1 MKQLKCL
8 VVDDEELARILLKT
22 YIQKMDNLALI
33 GTTENPLEALEL
45 LDNQE
50 VDLLFLDVQMPEL
63 SGIEMAKLINPKT
76 RIIFT
81 TAYSEYAMTGFD
93 LNVLDYLLK
102 PITFERF
109 QQAIEKA
116 KDYFQISNQEE
127 TIIIKSGYDLH
138 KIRLD
143 EILFIEGSSE
153 YVIFQ
158 TLSKRIMSYQ
168 TLKSLELSLPNQ
180 QFMRVH
186 RSYIV
191 NKMKVN
197 ALKNK
202 ELLIGNFKIPVSET
216 YLEEVRKYLLEK

>member
-22 YIQKMDNLALI
+22 YIEKTENLSLI
-33 GTTENPLEALEL
+33 GSTENPLEALQIL
-45 LDNQE
+45 QNQE
-50 VDLLFLDVQMPEL
+50 VDLLFLDIQMPEL
-63 SGIEMAKLINPKT
+63 SGTSVAKIVNPKT

-81 TAYSEYAMTGFD
+81 TAYSQYALSGFE

-127 TIIIKSGYDLH
+127 TITIKSGYDLH
-138 KIRLD
+138 KIRLED
-143 EILFIEGSSE
+143 ILFIEGSSE
-153 YVIFQ
+153 YVTFH
-158 TLSKRIMSYQ
+158 TAEKRIMSYQ
-168 TLKSLELSLPNQ
+168 TLKSLEVRLPNQ

-191 NKMKVN
+191 NRNKVN
-197 ALKNK
+197 SLKGK
-202 ELLIGNFKIPVSET
+202 EILIENYKIPVSET
-216 YLEEVRKYLLEK
+216 YMEEVKKNLF

>member
-22 YIQKMDNLALI
+22 YIEKTENLSLI
-33 GTTENPLEALEL
+33 GSTENPLEALQIL
-45 LDNQE
+45 QNQE
-50 VDLLFLDVQMPEL
+50 VDLLFLDIQMPEL
-63 SGIEMAKLINPKT
+63 SGTSVAKIVNPKT

-81 TAYSEYAMTGFD
+81 TAYSQYALSGFE

-127 TIIIKSGYDLH
+127 TITIKSGYDLH
-138 KIRLD
+138 KIRLED
-143 EILFIEGSSE
+143 ILFIEGSSE
-153 YVIFQ
+153 YVTFH
-158 TLSKRIMSYQ
+158 TAEKRIMSYQ

-191 NKMKVN
+191 NKNKVKL
-197 ALKNK
+197 LKGKDLFIENYK
-202 ELLIGNFKIPVSET
+202 VPVSDT
-216 YLEEVRKYLLEK
+216 YMEEVKRNLF

>member
-22 YIQKMDNLALI
+22 YIQKTDNLALI
-33 GTTENPLEALEL
+33 GTTENPLKALEL

-116 KDYFQISNQEE
+116 KDYFQVSNQEE

-191 NKMKVN
+191 NKIKVN
-197 ALKNK
+197 TLKNK

>member
-22 YIQKMDNLALI
+22 YIQKTDNLALI
-33 GTTENPLEALEL
+33 GTTENPLKALEL

-116 KDYFQISNQEE
+116 KDYFQISNQGE

-191 NKMKVN
+191 NKIKVN
-197 ALKNK
+197 TLKNK